1 MTWIDWKT
9 IPGRRRPSSA
19 ECPNLAPKCIS
30 ARKRVALNPR
40 SSSSSSSSW
49 VWGGHCSQHHLGH
62 VTKTLPTKGSL
73 SRPGAGWW
81 PLSSE
86 AATVSVSIL
95 PSQSAAWWGSWSR
108 LPFWACHGCCRCFWW
123 GQCSPCP
130 GYWRISSKS
139 FHWRSW
145 NSKRNENSV
154 KPTLFVRSNPWIDRF
169 DTSMIISA
177 ILSIRFIEFCFLL
190 VSSFLRFLSTDNLIC
205 MQTVFYFL
213 TYSFIT
219 YLPRYIKQS
228 IRGSGAEY

>member
-154 KPTLFVRSNPWIDRF
+154 KSTLVCTIESVDRSIWHINDYIRYPEHSFYWVLLSSCIFFPSLPFYWQSDLHANCLLLF
-169 DTSMIISA
+169 D
-177 ILSIRFIEFCFLL
+177 LL
-190 VSSFLRFLSTDNLIC
+190 
-205 MQTVFYFL
+205 FY
-213 TYSFIT
+213 
-219 YLPRYIKQS
+219 YLPT
-228 IRGSGAEY
+228 